1 MQQIRNPACWGL
13 VSIALLVGS
22 AAAEAI
28 KVGFGVDRPPYVIEK
43 KQSGIEVEI
52 VERAAEKA
60 GLQVIPVFA
69 NHERTQRMLS
79 HGELMAET
87 SMQPT
92 ADNRDLFFSAAYIE
106 YQDCAFA
113 LSARKLVVGS
123 IADMGK
129 YSVSAFQLAQQDLGA
144 EYQSMVAAN
153 PSYHEYA
160 DEQFRTLL
168 LFSGRTDLLVGD
180 KYIFEYFRRKIPEVS
195 RVNNHQPVTV
205 YPLWAPVPF
214 YVRFARAD
222 LRNRFDQ
229 GLRLLRQT
237 GEYQAIFKKYS
248 LD

>member
-1 MQQIRNPACWGL
+1 MQQIRNPAWWGL

-22 AAAEAI
+22 TPAEQI

-69 NHERTQRMLS
+69 NHERAQRMLH
-79 HGELMAET
+79 HGELAAET

-92 ADNRDLFFSAAYIE
+92 ANNRDLFFSAAYIE

-113 LSARKLVVGS
+113 LAARKLEVS
-123 IADMGK
+123 RIADLGK
-129 YSVSAFQLAQQDLGA
+129 YSVSAFQLAHQDLGA

-180 KYIFEYFRRKIPEVS
+180 KYIFDYFRHKIPEVS
-195 RVNNHQPVTV
+195 RVNSQQPVTV

-214 YVRFARAD
+214 YVSFMRAD

-229 GLRLLRQT
+229 GLRALRQS
-237 GEYQAIFKKYS
+237 GEYQAILKKYNR
-248 LD
+248 D